1 MKYISLNMIL
11 ILGCLYHIFSKR
23 IAVDV
28 NPFISSMV
36 TYFTALSMNVLLF
49 LLFGKGKWVEEF
61 SKVNKYS
68 LLLGLAIGLY
78 DLGYLLAYRNG
89 WKPEK
94 LQPFTSIG
102 IIILITLVSVIVERH
117 KLTMVNVIGII
128 LLSCGIILVLK

>member
-23 IAVDV
+23 IATDV
-28 NPFISSMV
+28 NPFISSIA
-36 TYFTALSMNVLLF
+36 TYFVALMMNILLF
-49 LLFGKGKWVEEF
+49 SVFGNGKWSKEF
-61 SKVNKYS
+61 AKVNKYS
-68 LLLGLAIGLY
+68 FLLGLAIGLY

-102 IIILITLVSVIVERH
+102 IIVLITLVSVIIEQREI
-117 KLTMVNVIGII
+117 TIVNIIGII
-128 LLSCGIILVLK
+128 LLACGIILVLK